1 VGGGL
6 AQRRWQLAI
15 AAGVVVFVITL
26 VGGYSGHWKWTGYS
40 DNDTL
45 WEWLKLLLLPIILA
59 TAPIWLTRGSDVR
72 KDRRMIIGA
81 LAAAFLAL
89 VIVGYA
95 ADLRWTGFPGNKL
108 WDWFVL
114 IFLPLSLGAV
124 RAWRKLGRDLTPEW
138 IAAIVAAV
146 AAFCVFVAGGYA
158 LHWGWTGFQGNTLWD
173 WVQLLLAPI
182 LFGIVVVPA
191 ISAWMAAEIVQHE
204 ERVAE
209 RKHEREEEREAE
221 HEADAAE
228 HPDATVGSPPA

>member
-1 VGGGL
+1 
-6 AQRRWQLAI
+6 
-15 AAGVVVFVITL
+15 
-26 VGGYSGHWKWTGYS
+26 
-40 DNDTL
+40 
-45 WEWLKLLLLPIILA
+45 
-59 TAPIWLTRGSDVR
+59 
-72 KDRRMIIGA
+72 
-81 LAAAFLAL
+81 
-89 VIVGYA
+89 
-95 ADLRWTGFPGNKL
+95 
-108 WDWFVL
+108 
-114 IFLPLSLGAV
+114 
-124 RAWRKLGRDLTPEW
+124 
-138 IAAIVAAV
+138 V